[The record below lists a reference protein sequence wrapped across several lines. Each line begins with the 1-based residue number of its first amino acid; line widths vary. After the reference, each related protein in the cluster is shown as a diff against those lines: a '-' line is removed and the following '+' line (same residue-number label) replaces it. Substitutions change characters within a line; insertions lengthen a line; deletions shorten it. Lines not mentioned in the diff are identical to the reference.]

1 MKAPASRVGIAQALR
16 QTRALAWRSILQIRR
31 NPFELGDYSIQPVI
45 FLVLFLYVF
54 GGAVAGST
62 EAYLRFMLPG
72 IIVMNMIFV
81 TVYVGHGL
89 NTDLTKGIFDR
100 FRALPIA
107 RAAPLAGRITADL
120 VKQAWSILLLLIVGF
135 LLGFR
140 MEAPW
145 HGLLGMSALLLIFAL
160 AASWIMVLLGV
171 LARDPEHV
179 QLFGFTVLFP
189 ITFVSNIFVPTGTMP
204 GWLQLVVAAN
214 PVSLLTEAS
223 RGLLLGGP
231 VLAPAAGAM
240 LWALGIAGVFAP
252 ASLWALRIGMRH
264 RWRPRPAGLSAS
276 CQAPSFSRSIWATC
290 ILGEARADHR
300 KHRSRIPLHADQ
312 RQQRGHRF
320 LP

>member
-1 MKAPASRVGIAQALR
+1 MSAPASRVGIAQALR

-31 NPFELGDYSIQPVI
+31 NPFELGDYSIQPII

-54 GGAVAGST
+54 GGAIAGST
-62 EAYLRFMLPG
+62 EDYLRFMLPG

-89 NTDLTKGIFDR
+89 NTDLTKGVFDR

-140 MEAPW
+140 MEAAW
-145 HGLLGMSALLLIFAL
+145 YGLIGMGALLLIFAL
-160 AASWIMVLLGV
+160 AASWVMVLLGV

-179 QLFGFTVLFP
+179 QLFGFTAMFP
-189 ITFVSNIFVPTGTMP
+189 ATFVSNIFVPAETMP
-204 GWLQLVVAAN
+204 GWLQVAVAIN
-214 PVSLLTEAS
+214 PVSLLADAS

-240 LWALGIAGVFAP
+240 LWALGITLVFAP
-252 ASLWALRIGMRH
+252 ASLWALRR
-264 RWRPRPAGLSAS
+264 RL
-276 CQAPSFSRSIWATC
+276 
-290 ILGEARADHR
+290 AR
-300 KHRSRIPLHADQ
+300 
-312 RQQRGHRF
+312 G
-320 LP
+320 

>member
-252 ASLWALRIGMRH
+252 ASLWALRR
-264 RWRPRPAGLSAS
+264 RLA
-276 CQAPSFSRSIWATC
+276 RS
-290 ILGEARADHR
+290 
-300 KHRSRIPLHADQ
+300 
-312 RQQRGHRF
+312 
-320 LP
+320 